1 MPGGAAVVPGAHV
14 FVLQKH
20 SADIFSQE
28 NTGHVNEAPLNER
41 NISHFLHDG
50 SEESSA
56 SIGREHPERGISDQ
70 LKIAYAKSVKT
81 GPENFQSPAGY
92 ATPKKVLS
100 YHTE

>member
-56 SIGREHPERGISDQ
+56 SIDREHPDGSISGELGVLILERM
-70 LKIAYAKSVKT
+70 KPRK
-81 GPENFQSPAGY
+81 
-92 ATPKKVLS
+92 
-100 YHTE
+100 